1 MSKTKKNFY
10 AVRKG
15 RNVGIYNSWD
25 ECNKQVSGF
34 RGAEYKGFKTKHQ
47 AEEYLNQGDANKCDE
62 NSSDITI
69 YVDGSYD
76 ADTGVYGYGFVAIH
90 NDGRIEKFFG
100 AGDNKD
106 SALLRNVAGEMLAAM
121 YAVKYAMKN
130 KLSSVLICYDYSGI
144 ELWVNGSWKA
154 NSDLT
159 IKYTN
164 AMRNW
169 SKEIDVR
176 FKKIEAHTGEEFNE
190 MADRLARHAVDNFV
204 GR

>member
-34 RGAEYKGFKTKHQ
+34 RGAEYKGFKTKQQ
-47 AEEYLNQGDANKCDE
+47 AEEYLNQGDTNKCNE

-76 ADTGVYGYGFVAIH
+76 ADVGVYGYGFVAIH
-90 NDGRIEKFFG
+90 NGGRIEKFFG
-100 AGDNKD
+100 AGNNRD

-121 YAVKYAMKN
+121 CAVKYAIKN

-169 SKEIDVR
+169 SKEIDIR

-190 MADRLARHAVDNFV
+190 MADGLARYAVDNFV

>member
-90 NDGRIEKFFG
+90 NDGRIE
-100 AGDNKD
+100 
-106 SALLRNVAGEMLAAM
+106 
-121 YAVKYAMKN
+121 
-130 KLSSVLICYDYSGI
+130 
-144 ELWVNGSWKA
+144 
-154 NSDLT
+154 
-159 IKYTN
+159 
-164 AMRNW
+164 
-169 SKEIDVR
+169 SK
-176 FKKIEAHTGEEFNE
+176 
-190 MADRLARHAVDNFV
+190 
-204 GR
+204 

>member
-1 MSKTKKNFY
+1 
-10 AVRKG
+10 
-15 RNVGIYNSWD
+15 
-25 ECNKQVSGF
+25 
-34 RGAEYKGFKTKHQ
+34 
-47 AEEYLNQGDANKCDE
+47 
-62 NSSDITI
+62 
-69 YVDGSYD
+69 
-76 ADTGVYGYGFVAIH
+76 
-90 NDGRIEKFFG
+90 
-100 AGDNKD
+100 
-106 SALLRNVAGEMLAAM
+106 M

-176 FKKIEAHTGEEFNE
+176 FKKMKPIPEKNS
-190 MADRLARHAVDNFV
+190 MN